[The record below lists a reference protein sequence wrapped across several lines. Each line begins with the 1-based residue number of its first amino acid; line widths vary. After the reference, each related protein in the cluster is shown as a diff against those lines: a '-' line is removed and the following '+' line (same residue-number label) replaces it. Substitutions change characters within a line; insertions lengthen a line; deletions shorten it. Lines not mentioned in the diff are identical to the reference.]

1 MSKASASCSS
11 CPATP
16 APAPVTA
23 EKPKAANK
31 IVFELDD
38 ELSTKSDGIIKIK
51 KIKQL
56 LNKDLKLFTIV
67 GHVKNFTKLNNSLGK
82 SHHKLNFIIQEK
94 KTNKVGRMAI
104 DILLDVNTKQGNGTV
119 TLFVWPPDAASKTKG
134 CLCSQSNCW
143 NADCGTAPGTS
154 FNVSSKDNYVILR
167 GPGVVEPFF

>member
-11 CPATP
+11 CPAP
-16 APAPVTA
+16 VVTA
-23 EKPKAANK
+23 EKPKAAKK

-38 ELSTKSDGIIKIK
+38 ELSTKSDSIIKIK

-67 GHVKNFTKLNNSLGK
+67 GHVQNFTKLSTNVDH

-94 KTNKVGRMAI
+94 KTNKVGRMEI

-119 TLFVWPPDAASKTKG
+119 TLYTKPKGDADNIQK
-134 CLCSQSNCW
+134 CSCGGNCDW
-143 NADCGTAPGTS
+143 CTAVEAGTS
-154 FNVSSKDNYVILR
+154 LEVSAKGKAVTLSL
-167 GPGVVEPFF
+167 